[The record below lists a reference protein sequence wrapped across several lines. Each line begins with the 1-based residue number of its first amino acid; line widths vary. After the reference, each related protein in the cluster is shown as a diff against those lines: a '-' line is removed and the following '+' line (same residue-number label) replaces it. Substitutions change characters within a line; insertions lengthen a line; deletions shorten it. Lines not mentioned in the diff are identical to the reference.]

1 MGNETFQDEAFR
13 QFQKD
18 ATALARMSGQETEDC
33 SDYEPYFRAQK
44 AARESTSESE
54 SESIESLPANSY
66 GAAVQRIPL
75 EVWRLRD
82 DDDAKEWDS
91 SVSWATSCE
100 NVVTPHFVRRSQR
113 RLWVVHRNP
122 SLIPGTPKTV

>member
-1 MGNETFQDEAFR
+1 MGSETLQDEAFQR
-13 QFQKD
+13 FQKD
-18 ATALARMSGQETEDC
+18 VAALARMSGQEAEDC
-33 SDYEPYFRAQK
+33 SDYEPYFRAQE

-54 SESIESLPANSY
+54 SDDSLPPNSC
-66 GAAVQRIPL
+66 GAADRRIPL

-113 RLWVVHRNP
+113 RLWFVHRNP
-122 SLIPGTPKTV
+122 SLIPGTPKSV